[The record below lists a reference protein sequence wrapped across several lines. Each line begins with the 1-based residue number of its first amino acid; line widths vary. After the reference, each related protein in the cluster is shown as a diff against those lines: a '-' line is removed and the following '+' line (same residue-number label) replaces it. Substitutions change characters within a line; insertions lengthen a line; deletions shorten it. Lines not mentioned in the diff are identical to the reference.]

1 MASLS
6 NTKISDTYPLLLKI
20 ETNGVDGT
28 LRSIEDGDGTT
39 SALKISSGAIQVDNI
54 KVDGNAI
61 TSTDTDGNID
71 LTPNGSGEV
80 NISKV
85 DIDSGAIDG
94 TPIGANSANT
104 GAFTTLT
111 VDDITINGST
121 ISDSGDLTL
130 DIGADIILDAGGN
143 EIKLKSGG
151 TEWGQIY
158 NSSSDLAIYSS
169 VQDKDILFQGNHG
182 GSLVTALTIDMSEG
196 GLVGIGTT
204 SPNTALHLKF
214 TDNTTNAADNS
225 SLTHSSGIYI
235 NNESTTNE
243 AHSSIGFRTNN
254 LDGALS
260 MIYGG
265 SANEGRMSVNM
276 EGAERLSVTHD
287 GKVFIGSTSSRALS
301 GVTPQMQIE
310 GTDYSTSSMSL
321 IGNTGTDA
329 GTCPLL
335 MFGRSRGTSDGTSTS
350 VADGDRLGAIF
361 FTGAD
366 GTDIN
371 TVGAYI
377 ETRVDGSVSGNTMPG
392 RIQFYTNSGGSSA
405 SEKMRITSA
414 GHVEMLEDKRISIGT
429 WDNSGFTGSNAYGL
443 SIDSELPIVHMS
455 DTDTNKKAFFGLSGD
470 NMYIG
475 GNPVDDMI
483 FQTGSGVERM
493 RILSD
498 GRVAIKATSLP
509 EDFGGERGHL
519 CISSTDNGSANNY
532 AILQLQGHTI
542 ANDVALG
549 AIHFYDHSSSNA
561 SIQANRQNNSGS
573 AKLMFNVAES
583 SGTKKS
589 RMIIYD
595 SGRLVAT
602 ATNTTAAIN
611 TAHTFYINQAD
622 SAMVIDNE
630 SSGNA
635 FGLQVRY
642 SATGH
647 GTSGYFISCYA
658 NPSGSLQA
666 RFIVAEDGDVTNS
679 NNSYGSI
686 SDQRVKKDI
695 TDANSQWNDIKALK
709 IRNYKKDEAG
719 DGSVQIGVVAQELEE
734 AGMNGLVDEAEAT
747 DIDVENFP
755 NINEGDK
762 IKSVKYSVLYMKAIK
777 ALQESISKI
786 ETLESKVEAL
796 ENA

>member
-94 TPIGANSANT
+94 TPIGANSAST

-111 VDDITINGST
+111 ASGDVTITSATSAKPELTIKNTNADASAPELVFIKDSSSPADNDEAGRIYMFADDDAGNPAEAFLAISKLTDVSNGSE
-121 ISDSGDLTL
+121 DSNFDMYTL
-130 DIGADIILDAGGN
+130 KEGTQKATLS
-143 EIKLKSGG
+143 LSSG
-151 TEWGQIY
+151 
-158 NSSSDLAIYSS
+158 S
-169 VQDKDILFQGNHG
+169 
-182 GSLVTALTIDMSEG
+182 
-196 GLVGIGTT
+196 VGIGTT
-204 SPNTALHLKF
+204 SPNANSHLHIIQNTSGTGYYGLAVQG
-214 TDNTTNAADNS
+214 DDTTNGARIGIGESDSNFTTRANVIDFGFDSSTDFIYSRTGKDFIFGVNS
-225 SLTHSSGIYI
+225 
-235 NNESTTNE
+235 
-243 AHSSIGFRTNN
+243 
-254 LDGALS
+254 
-260 MIYGG
+260 
-265 SANEGRMSVNM
+265 
-276 EGAERLSVTHD
+276 AERMRIKSD
-287 GKVFIGSTSSRALS
+287 GKVFIGSDTSRALS

-414 GHVEMLEDKRISIGT
+414 GHVQMLEDKRISIGT

-493 RILSD
+493 RINSSGNVGIGETSPEHKLHIKLTGDADFNQSTDLNGESILHLEGADNDGEATMIRWANHGAMNNYFGCVQVGSSSQADFVWTAYNGSNYSEKLRVRASGHIIAKQLNQTGSTSNRYPLYWVHTGTDGSIEPYTGSVRAMKTDIADMGSVDWIHSLRPRSFKFRDFKDTND
-498 GRVAIKATSLP
+498 GRVYLDTTNDNPNTEYGLIAEEVNKVEGSDYIVDKDSDGNVKGVLYHNLVPVLLKA
-509 EDFGGERGHL
+509 
-519 CISSTDNGSANNY
+519 
-532 AILQLQGHTI
+532 
-542 ANDVALG
+542 V
-549 AIHFYDHSSSNA
+549 
-561 SIQANRQNNSGS
+561 
-573 AKLMFNVAES
+573 
-583 SGTKKS
+583 
-589 RMIIYD
+589 
-595 SGRLVAT
+595 
-602 ATNTTAAIN
+602 
-611 TAHTFYINQAD
+611 
-622 SAMVIDNE
+622 
-630 SSGNA
+630 
-635 FGLQVRY
+635 
-642 SATGH
+642 
-647 GTSGYFISCYA
+647 
-658 NPSGSLQA
+658 
-666 RFIVAEDGDVTNS
+666 
-679 NNSYGSI
+679 
-686 SDQRVKKDI
+686 
-695 TDANSQWNDIKALK
+695 
-709 IRNYKKDEAG
+709 
-719 DGSVQIGVVAQELEE
+719 QELS
-734 AGMNGLVDEAEAT
+734 A
-747 DIDVENFP
+747 
-755 NINEGDK
+755 
-762 IKSVKYSVLYMKAIK
+762 
-777 ALQESISKI
+777 
-786 ETLESKVEAL
+786 KVEAL